1 MIETFDGSGPAVGAA
16 PDGGGQGM
24 LHRLIAGYAALL
36 RGLLGLSLLVLLF
49 PVTLQI
55 FARFTTLLPH
65 WIWTEEMARFG
76 LIWMVM
82 IGAMLAVREGTHF
95 VVDVFPRLSP
105 RGLARIE
112 LMTGV
117 FVLAFALIFLVFG
130 WEFTETAFYRISE
143 MAELPL
149 WLIHMAWPL
158 AGLSFVLFSAERMW
172 LAARLLAGRDGVAG
186 A

>member
-1 MIETFDGSGPAVGAA
+1 MSDILDGSGPPLA
-16 PDGGGQGM
+16 GGHGP
-24 LHRLIAGYAALL
+24 LHRLIGLYAALL

-55 FARFTTLLPH
+55 VSRFTALLPH
-65 WIWTEEMARFG
+65 YIWTEEMARFG

-95 VVDVFPRLSP
+95 IVDVFPALSP
-105 RGLARIE
+105 RGLAKIE
-112 LMTGV
+112 LLTGLA
-117 FVLAFALIFLVFG
+117 VLAFALIFLVFG

-158 AGLSFVLFSAERMW
+158 AGLSFALFSAERMW
-172 LAARLLAGRDGVAG
+172 LAARLLAGRDA

>member
-1 MIETFDGSGPAVGAA
+1 MS
-16 PDGGGQGM
+16 
-24 LHRLIAGYAALL
+24 RLIALYAALL
-36 RGLLGLSLLVLLF
+36 RGLLGLSVLVLLF

-55 FARFTTLLPH
+55 VSRFTALLPH
-65 WIWTEEMARFG
+65 YIWTEEMARFG
-76 LIWMVM
+76 LVWMVM

-105 RGLARIE
+105 RGLAMIE
-112 LMTGV
+112 LLTGV

-130 WEFTETAFYRISE
+130 WEFTESAFYRISE

-158 AGLSFVLFSAERMW
+158 AGFSFVIFSAERMW
-172 LAARLLAGRDGVAG
+172 RAARLLSAPETHRA
-186 A
+186 